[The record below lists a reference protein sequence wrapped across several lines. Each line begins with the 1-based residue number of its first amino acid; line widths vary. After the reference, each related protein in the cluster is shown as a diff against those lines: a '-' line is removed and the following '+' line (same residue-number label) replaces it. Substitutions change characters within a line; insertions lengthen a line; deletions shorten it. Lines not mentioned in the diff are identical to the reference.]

1 MASYLQLLKTPG
13 SKGFVCAG
21 FIARIPVSMT
31 AIGIITML
39 SELQKSYTLAGG
51 VAALFTLSC
60 ALISPQISRL
70 VDRYGQ
76 SNILPY
82 ATLISF
88 FSILMLLAVAY
99 WEWPTALLF
108 LFAIS
113 GGFMPSMSAMVRA
126 RWTEIYRG
134 KPELQ
139 TAYALESVLDELCFI
154 IGPPV
159 SVGLCVVLFP
169 QAGPLLA
176 MLFLVIGVGAFVLQK
191 STEPPIKVM
200 IIRQSAV
207 IKLPAVRLLA
217 CLMIFLG
224 IIVGVIDVAS
234 VAFAKAQN
242 IPASASMVLSFY
254 AISSCFAG
262 LLFGAIRFP
271 LSLAKMLVIAATSTM
286 ISSIPMIFVEDLFS
300 LSIVVFIAGF
310 FFSPTMIIAMS
321 LVEESVPEDQLTE
334 GLTWLISGLGIGVA
348 LGAAI
353 AGIVIDEFNI
363 HTGFMVALGAS
374 LWVVF
379 MAYSIY
385 KITGQ
390 TIIHDTLKI
399 QTPQSD
405 SQL

>member
-13 SKGFVCAG
+13 SKGFVFAG
-21 FIARIPVSMT
+21 LIARIPVSMT

-51 VAALFTLSC
+51 VAASFTLSC
-60 ALISPQISRL
+60 AIIAPQISRA

-76 SNILPY
+76 SRVLPY
-82 ATLISF
+82 ASFISF
-88 FSILMLLAVAY
+88 ISILALLAVAY
-99 WEWPTALLF
+99 WQLPVWLLF
-108 LFAIS
+108 LFAIT

-159 SVGLCVVLFP
+159 SVGLCVGLFP

-176 MLFLVIGVGAFVLQK
+176 MLFLAIGVTAFVLQK
-191 STEPPIKVM
+191 STEPPIKAQE
-200 IIRQSAV
+200 ILHSSV
-207 IKLPAVRLLA
+207 IHLPVVKLLA
-217 CLMIFLG
+217 LLMLFLG
-224 IIVGVIDVAS
+224 IIVGTIDVAS

-242 IPASASMVLSFY
+242 MPASASMVLSFY

-271 LSLAKMLVIAATSTM
+271 LSLSKMLVIATIATM
-286 ISSIPMIFVEDLFS
+286 VSSIPLIFVWDIVS
-300 LSIVVFIAGF
+300 LSTVVFLAGF

-321 LVEESVPEDQLTE
+321 LIEESVPEDQLTE

-348 LGAAI
+348 LGGAM
-353 AGIVIDEFNI
+353 AGFVIDEFNI
-363 HTGFMVALGAS
+363 STGFMVALLAS
-374 LWVVF
+374 LFVFF
-379 MAYSIY
+379 MALLIY
-385 KITGQ
+385 KITAKP
-390 TIIHDTLKI
+390 IIC
-399 QTPQSD
+399 SD
-405 SQL
+405 PCLNS

>member
-13 SKGFVCAG
+13 SKGFVFAG
-21 FIARIPVSMT
+21 LIARIPVSMT

-60 ALISPQISRL
+60 AMIAPQISRA

-76 SNILPY
+76 SRVLPF
-82 ATLISF
+82 ATLIALV
-88 FSILMLLAVAY
+88 SILALLAVAY
-99 WEWPTALLF
+99 WELPTWLLF
-108 LFAIS
+108 IFAIT

-154 IGPPV
+154 VGPPV
-159 SVGLCVVLFP
+159 SVGLCVALFP

-176 MLFLVIGVGAFVLQK
+176 MLFLAIGVTAFVLQK
-191 STEPPIKVM
+191 STEPPIKA
-200 IIRQSAV
+200 QAV
-207 IKLPAVRLLA
+207 IHHSVIRLPVVKLLA
-217 CLMIFLG
+217 ILMIFLG
-224 IIVGVIDVAS
+224 IIVGTIDVAS
-234 VAFAKAQN
+234 VAFAKIQN
-242 IPASASMVLSFY
+242 MPASASMVLSFY

-262 LLFGAIRFP
+262 LLFGAVRFS
-271 LSLAKMLVIAATSTM
+271 LSLSKMLMIAAIATM
-286 ISSIPMIFVEDLFS
+286 ISSIPLIFVWDIVS
-300 LSIVVFIAGF
+300 LSTVVFIAGF

-348 LGAAI
+348 LGAAM
-353 AGIVIDEFNI
+353 AGFVIDEKSI
-363 HTGFMVALGAS
+363 SAGFMVALLAAIF
-374 LWVVF
+374 VF
-379 MAYSIY
+379 SMAFWIY
-385 KITGQ
+385 KIT
-390 TIIHDTLKI
+390 TKVSAHHHCMN
-399 QTPQSD
+399 S
-405 SQL
+405 